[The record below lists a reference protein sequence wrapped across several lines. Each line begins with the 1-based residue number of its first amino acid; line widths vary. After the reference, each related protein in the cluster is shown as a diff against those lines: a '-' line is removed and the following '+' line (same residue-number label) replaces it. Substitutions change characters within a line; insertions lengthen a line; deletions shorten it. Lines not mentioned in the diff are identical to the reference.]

1 MHIILLSHI
10 KANAMSISG
19 ELQPNQQCLQ
29 PLEFEDCLTDSPAFR
44 ENLKSH
50 EKEIDNCSIILKQ
63 LQQEMKKLL
72 QIEEELSKC
81 HKQFSNS
88 ISQVSFKPIGEQT
101 EDEIATEQAFRK
113 FGEVM
118 DEIEE
123 HREKFISIKNNSAM
137 KRLERFR
144 KNDIGR
150 CKEAKRKFN
159 GQTEKSCAGLEKALA
174 AKKNTKGIE
183 ELDSVCKEERI
194 NLFDGSLS
202 YVDVLHE
209 VQEIKRFEVCEALL
223 QIMFAWKTFYH
234 TGYEAFREF
243 ESYFQDLSLR
253 LQNLR
258 DTFKNEKEEAG
269 RLKERIS
276 QRLTMGSTSCS
287 PDSRQGYLYSKEKLA
302 VGFGHSWLKYF
313 CDYSRKNKTLTL
325 RTYNQTQGRV
335 GNVDQV
341 NVVNV
346 VKKRSDDIPRRFCFE
361 VHSADGKVW
370 VLQALSD
377 EDLKNWMEIMEGK
390 EAHYAQP
397 MQVAKMRVPQEMGME
412 FTKNCIDQ
420 LNNLGL
426 SDQGIY
432 RVNGSQ
438 SKIIKL
444 ISNTFEDK
452 NINAVFEI
460 DDIKVIASSLKY
472 YFREILPEP
481 LLTFDLHEDFLEAM
495 KSEERQQKVTN
506 LKNVVSRL
514 PKLNYECLKLLIKH
528 LSDVASYKDENLMQE
543 SNIGVVFGPTLM
555 RPREETVASIF
566 NIKHQNILVESLII
580 EVDAIFEGGRMNEKY
595 QTIINSR
602 NSARLVRRP
611 KKEKIAPRPPS
622 LLTTSE
628 SVRQAN
634 PFGSSDE
641 DQSYD
646 SPDSMSRL
654 KSFGN
659 PSSQPYPSNTSSPLH
674 TNSHL
679 YQPRSTTSPVS
690 NRWPPDKE
698 SHGITPPQKPAK
710 TLTRNNL
717 GRTAKA
723 LYDCNAELE
732 DELSFKA
739 GDIITN
745 IVDVTEEDGWCMGSC
760 HDHRGFVPL
769 NFMKEDNISEI

>member
-1 MHIILLSHI
+1 MPIISNSLIRAHG
-10 KANAMSISG
+10 MSISG
-19 ELQPNQQCLQ
+19 ELRPNQQCLQ
-29 PLEFEDCLTDSPAFR
+29 PLEFEDCLSDSPAFR

-81 HKQFSNS
+81 HKQFSSS

-101 EDEIATEQAFRK
+101 EDEIETEQAFRK

-123 HREKFISIKNNSAM
+123 HREKFINIKNNSAM

-144 KNDIGR
+144 KNDIGK
-150 CKEAKRKFN
+150 CKEAKRKFH
-159 GQTEKSCAGLEKALA
+159 GQTEKSCASLEKALA

-183 ELDSVCKEERI
+183 DLDSQCKEERS
-194 NLFDGSLS
+194 NLFDGSLF

-258 DTFKNEKEEAG
+258 DTFQNEKEEAG

-276 QRLTMGSTSCS
+276 KRLLLGSTSCS

-313 CDYSRKNKTLTL
+313 CEYSRKNKTLTL

-335 GNVDQV
+335 GNVDQI

-346 VKKRSDDIPRRFCFE
+346 VKKRSDDMPRRFCFE

-397 MQVAKMRVPQEMGME
+397 MQAAKMRVPQEMGME

-420 LNNLGL
+420 LNDLGL
-426 SDQGIY
+426 REQGIY

-438 SKIIKL
+438 VKVTKL

-514 PKLNYECLKLLIKH
+514 PKMNYECLKMLIKH
-528 LSDVASYKDENLMQE
+528 LNDVASFKDENLMQE
-543 SNIGVVFGPTLM
+543 SNLGVVFGPTLM
-555 RPREETVASIF
+555 RPKEETVASIF

-580 EVDAIFEGGRMNEKY
+580 EYDAIFEGGGMNEKY
-595 QTIINSR
+595 QTIIASRISR
-602 NSARLVRRP
+602 NVRRP
-611 KKEKIAPRPPS
+611 KKEKVAPRPPS
-622 LLTTSE
+622 QLTTSE
-628 SVRQAN
+628 SGHHAN
-634 PFGSSDE
+634 PFNSSDE
-641 DQSYD
+641 DQSSYD
-646 SPDSMSRL
+646 SPDSISRM

-659 PSSQPYPSNTSSPLH
+659 QSSNPNPCSTNTPH
-674 TNSHL
+674 YANSHL
-679 YQPRSTTSPVS
+679 YQPRSTSSHIS
-690 NRWPPDKE
+690 NRWPPDKD
-698 SHGITPPQKPAK
+698 SPVTPPQKPAK
-710 TLTRNNL
+710 TLARSNL

-723 LYDCNAELE
+723 LYDCGAENE
-732 DELSFKA
+732 DELSFRA

-745 IVDVTEEDGWCMGSC
+745 IVDTEEDGWCMGSC
-760 HDHRGFVPL
+760 HDHRGLVPL
-769 NFMKEDNISEI
+769 NFIKEENVSEI